1 MEPIHKISKSMMD
14 ARKPTDS
21 PAKKR
26 TLTGC
31 TANPS
36 STSPALTTRMD
47 SKLNLFG
54 HNRGINDVTF
64 SPTALYI
71 ATASDDK
78 TLRLWSAETG
88 DAFVEFRG
96 HTNFVFSCKFN
107 PQSNLLVSGV
117 SDYLIFSIIF
127 YQSQA

>member
-1 MEPIHKISKSMMD
+1 M
-14 ARKPTDS
+14 
-21 PAKKR
+21 
-26 TLTGC
+26 L
-31 TANPS
+31 
-36 STSPALTTRMD
+36 
-47 SKLNLFG
+47 LNLYIVIFELT
-54 HNRGINDVTF
+54 NINAHSSLCFDTQRVDVAW
-64 SPTALYI
+64 SPTAAYI

-117 SDYLIFSIIF
+117 SCLIYS
-127 YQSQA
+127 